1 MLRFPNDAYYGAQT
15 QRAFE
20 NFPVSG
26 IKIPIDL
33 IRSIAIIKKS
43 AAIVNHSLGK
53 LDLKIKDAIVTASD
67 EVVDGKLDQNF
78 ILDVFQTGSGT
89 STNMNVNEVIANRA
103 SEILGGKIGQK
114 KPVHPNDHVN
124 MGQSS
129 NDVIPTAIH
138 VSAKIAIVNK
148 LMPAL
153 DKLSEKLAVKVDE
166 FESIIKIGRT
176 HLQDATPIT
185 LGQEFSGY
193 RASIDKGIN
202 RLKGTYDSISQLAQ
216 GGTAVG
222 TGINTHPKFGGRLQI
237 RYQF

>member
-1 MLRFPNDAYYGAQT
+1 MRKEKDTMGYVEVPNDAYYGAQT

-53 LDLKIKDAIVTASD
+53 LDLKFKDAIVTASD

-166 FESIIKIGRT
+166 FD
-176 HLQDATPIT
+176 L
-185 LGQEFSGY
+185 
-193 RASIDKGIN
+193 N
-202 RLKGTYDSISQLAQ
+202 RD
-216 GGTAVG
+216 
-222 TGINTHPKFGGRLQI
+222 TGIITRKGYKSTFLEELLKNLSDIKL
-237 RYQF
+237 

>member
-1 MLRFPNDAYYGAQT
+1 MRKEKDTMGYVEVPNDAYYGAQT

-53 LDLKIKDAIVTASD
+53 LDLKIRDAIVTASD
-67 EVVDGKLDQNF
+67 EVVDGKLDRNF

-138 VSAKIAIVNK
+138 VSAKIAIVKK

-153 DKLSEKLAVKVDE
+153 DKLSEKLLLIKV
-166 FESIIKIGRT
+166 
-176 HLQDATPIT
+176 L
-185 LGQEFSGY
+185 
-193 RASIDKGIN
+193 ID
-202 RLKGTYDSISQLAQ
+202 
-216 GGTAVG
+216 
-222 TGINTHPKFGGRLQI
+222 
-237 RYQF
+237 